1 MKTTNYLLQSVYP
14 DGCSRRKN
22 RHYWRSDLK
31 TKTNRAILEALTTSY
46 NGGFEFKDGTK
57 QANEYAYDANGNL
70 TKDLNKGISNINYNC
85 LNLPSSI
92 TFVDGIGARGAL
104 YAGDGTLLQ
113 LVHKVGNNIV
123 TTRYCDNVIYEN
135 GTPKYLLTA
144 EGYVTLADRKYHYFL
159 QDHQGNNRVV
169 VDAAGAV
176 EEVNHYYPF
185 GGLFASSG
193 KVQPYKYN
201 GKEYDDQNGV
211 NWYDYGARMYDA
223 ATGRFTTQDR
233 FAEKYYA
240 MSPYQ
245 YGANNPVRNIDI
257 NGDTIVTTLTTKIDG
272 KMANINYTYRA
283 GSDGQYGF
291 FDSSGNKY
299 SGNDSFMNNLSGALA
314 SLREGSVGS
323 ELVEE
328 LMASS
333 NVVNIANRK
342 ENGAASNGT
351 YIKWNPI
358 KIEGGL
364 DHTGNIARPPFIGL
378 GHEMAHIQDVWHGTY
393 DSSIWF
399 TVKQKD
405 GRIRKIQN
413 AEKYSTHIENLLRSE
428 HNLPLR
434 SYYTDVEYPEAGLLI
449 PNTRISLFYKQ
460 KEKIGSRYFP
470 SIPFVY

>member
-1 MKTTNYLLQSVYP
+1 MPSAVTFA
-14 DGCSRRKN
+14 DGSTIT
-22 RHYWRSDLK
+22 YIY
-31 TKTNRAILEALTTSY
+31 AA
-46 NGGFEFKDGTK
+46 DGTK
-57 QANEYAYDANGNL
+57 L
-70 TKDLNKGISNINYNC
+70 R
-85 LNLPSSI
+85 
-92 TFVDGIGARGAL
+92 V
-104 YAGDGTLLQ
+104 
-113 LVHKVGNNIV
+113 VHKIGSTTTTTDYCGNV
-123 TTRYCDNVIYEN
+123 VYEN
-135 GTPKYLLTA
+135 GTQKYLLTE
-144 EGYVTLADRKYHYFL
+144 EGYVTLADKKYHYFL
-159 QDHQGNNRVV
+159 KDHQGNNRMV
-169 VDAAGAV
+169 VDAAGTV
-176 EEVNHYYPF
+176 EEVSHYYPL
-185 GGLFASSG
+185 GGTFASTSI
-193 KVQPYKYN
+193 QPYKYN
-201 GKEYDDQNGV
+201 GKEYDDKKGL
-211 NWYDYGARMYDA
+211 NWYDYGARNYDA

-245 YGANNPVRNIDI
+245 YGANNPVGNIDI

-291 FDSSGNKY
+291 FDPSGNKY

-328 LMASS
+328 LMASG

-342 ENGAASNGT
+342 ENSAAPNGT
-351 YIKWNPI
+351 YIKWNST

-364 DHTGNIARPPFIGL
+364 DQTGNIARPPFIGL
-378 GHEMAHIQDVWHGTY
+378 GHEMAHIQDIWRGTY
-393 DSSIWF
+393 NSNTWTILVNSKGEI
-399 TVKQKD
+399 K
-405 GRIRKIQN
+405 RIPN
-413 AEKYSTHIENLLRSE
+413 AEKYATHVENQLRAE

-434 SYYTDVEYPEAGLLI
+434 SYYTDVEYPKAGLLI

>member
-1 MKTTNYLLQSVYP
+1 M
-14 DGCSRRKN
+14 
-22 RHYWRSDLK
+22 
-31 TKTNRAILEALTTSY
+31 
-46 NGGFEFKDGTK
+46 
-57 QANEYAYDANGNL
+57 
-70 TKDLNKGISNINYNC
+70 
-85 LNLPSSI
+85 
-92 TFVDGIGARGAL
+92 
-104 YAGDGTLLQ
+104 
-113 LVHKVGNNIV
+113 
-123 TTRYCDNVIYEN
+123 
-135 GTPKYLLTA
+135 
-144 EGYVTLADRKYHYFL
+144 
-159 QDHQGNNRVV
+159 
-169 VDAAGAV
+169 VDAAGTV

-185 GGLFASSG
+185 DGLFASSG
-193 KVQPYKYN
+193 KAQPYKYN
-201 GKEYDDQNGV
+201 GKEYDEQNGV

-272 KMANINYTYRA
+272 KMANVNYTYRA

-314 SLREGSVGS
+314 SLREGSVGN

-342 ENGAASNGT
+342 ENGAAPNGT
-351 YIKWNPI
+351 YIKWNST

-364 DHTGNIARPPFIGL
+364 DHTGNIVRPPFIGL
-378 GHEMAHIQDVWHGTY
+378 GHEMAHIQDVWRGTY

-399 TVKQKD
+399 TVKQKN